1 MELTQEE
8 KEKLFKKKQETKD
21 LNSIEK
27 SLSEI
32 KQILK
37 DKENINV
44 LDNKDLEELRK
55 QLLSCYN
62 LYKKIENSFEE
73 KMNLL
78 DEKAKNLSLGAED
91 IKTGISEGVKA
102 SAKEV
107 IMNDTQTSLE
117 AVKTSLTS
125 ATDKYVKEMEK
136 AHEKANKSVLRYVW
150 LNRIL
155 LLLVVFASIFT
166 IGYLCYV
173 LTELKTEIRGL
184 RTDVKVELEE
194 IHKTQQ
200 GLTSLVVGDGKFW
213 YSERDKQMY
222 FNKIKEIKENK
233 AEEKKKK

>member
-32 KQILK
+32 KQIIK

-44 LDNKDLEELRK
+44 IDNKNLEELRK

-73 KMNLL
+73 RMNLL

-91 IKTGISEGVKA
+91 IKKGISEGVKA

-107 IMNDTQTSLE
+107 IMNEVKTSLE
-117 AVKTSLTS
+117 AVKTSLTT

-136 AHEKANKSVLRYVW
+136 AHEKANKSVLKYVW

-155 LLLVVFASIFT
+155 LLLVFASIFT
-166 IGYLCYV
+166 IGYLCYT
-173 LTELKTEIRGL
+173 LRELRI
-184 RTDVKVELEE
+184 DVKVKLEE

>member
-27 SLSEI
+27 SLPEI

-37 DKENINV
+37 DKGNINV
-44 LDNKDLEELRK
+44 IDNKDLEELRK

-62 LYKKIENSFEE
+62 LYKKIENNFEE
-73 KMNLL
+73 RMNML

-91 IKTGISEGVKA
+91 IKRGISEGVKA

-125 ATDKYVKEMEK
+125 ATDKYAKEMEK

-155 LLLVVFASIFT
+155 LLLVFASIFT
-166 IGYLCYV
+166 IGYLCYS
-173 LTELKTEIRGL
+173 LRELKTE
-184 RTDVKVELEE
+184 VKAELEE

>member
-44 LDNKDLEELRK
+44 LDNKNLEELRK

-62 LYKKIENSFEE
+62 LYKKIENSFE
-73 KMNLL
+73 KRMNLL
-78 DEKAKNLSLGAED
+78 DEKAQNLSLGAED
-91 IKTGISEGVKA
+91 IKKGISEGVKA

-107 IMNDTQTSLE
+107 ITNEVKTSLE
-117 AVKTSLTS
+117 AVKTNLTT

-155 LLLVVFASIFT
+155 LLLVFASIFT

>member
-62 LYKKIENSFEE
+62 LYKKIENSFE
-73 KMNLL
+73 KRMNLL
-78 DEKAKNLSLGAED
+78 DEKAQNLSLGAED
-91 IKTGISEGVKA
+91 IKTGISEGVKD

-107 IMNDTQTSLE
+107 ITNEVKTSLE
-117 AVKTSLTS
+117 AVKTSLTT
-125 ATDKYVKEMEK
+125 ATDKYVKETEK
-136 AHEKANKSVLRYVW
+136 AHQNANKSVLKYVW
-150 LNRIL
+150 LNRVL
-155 LLLVVFASIFT
+155 LLLVFASIFT
-166 IGYLCYV
+166 IGYLCYT
-173 LTELKTEIRGL
+173 LREL
-184 RTDVKVELEE
+184 RTEVKTELEE

-200 GLTSLVVGDGKFW
+200 GLTSLVVGDSKFW

>member
-37 DKENINV
+37 NKENINV
-44 LDNKDLEELRK
+44 IDNKDLEELRK

-73 KMNLL
+73 RMNLL
-78 DEKAKNLSLGAED
+78 DEKAENLSLGAED
-91 IKTGISEGVKA
+91 IKKGISEGVKDF
-102 SAKEV
+102 AKEV
-107 IMNDTQTSLE
+107 ITNEVKTSLE
-117 AVKTSLTS
+117 AVKTSLTT

-136 AHEKANKSVLRYVW
+136 AHEKANKSVLKYVW

-155 LLLVVFASIFT
+155 LLLVFASIFT
-166 IGYLCYV
+166 IGYLCYT
-173 LTELKTEIRGL
+173 LRELKTEIREL
-184 RTDVKVELEE
+184 RIDVKVKLEE

>member
-62 LYKKIENSFEE
+62 LYKKIENSFE
-73 KMNLL
+73 KRMNLL
-78 DEKAKNLSLGAED
+78 DEKAQNLSLGAED
-91 IKTGISEGVKA
+91 IKKGISEGVKD

-107 IMNDTQTSLE
+107 ITNEVKTSLE
-117 AVKTSLTS
+117 AVKTSLTT

-136 AHEKANKSVLRYVW
+136 AHQNANKSVLKYVW
-150 LNRIL
+150 LNRVL
-155 LLLVVFASIFT
+155 LLLVFASIFT
-166 IGYLCYV
+166 IGYLCYT
-173 LTELKTEIRGL
+173 LREL
-184 RTDVKVELEE
+184 RTEVKTELEE

-200 GLTSLVVGDGKFW
+200 GLTSLVVGDSKFW

>member
-73 KMNLL
+73 RMNLL

-91 IKTGISEGVKA
+91 IKKGISEGVKA
-102 SAKEV
+102 SLKK
-107 IMNDTQTSLE
+107 L
-117 AVKTSLTS
+117 
-125 ATDKYVKEMEK
+125 
-136 AHEKANKSVLRYVW
+136 LRM
-150 LNRIL
+150 R
-155 LLLVVFASIFT
+155 
-166 IGYLCYV
+166 
-173 LTELKTEIRGL
+173 LKL
-184 RTDVKVELEE
+184 P
-194 IHKTQQ
+194 
-200 GLTSLVVGDGKFW
+200 
-213 YSERDKQMY
+213 
-222 FNKIKEIKENK
+222 
-233 AEEKKKK
+233 

>member
-32 KQILK
+32 KQIIK
-37 DKENINV
+37 DKGNINV
-44 LDNKDLEELRK
+44 IDNKDLEELRK

-73 KMNLL
+73 RMNLL

-91 IKTGISEGVKA
+91 IKRGISEGVKA

-136 AHEKANKSVLRYVW
+136 AHEKANKSVLKYVW

-155 LLLVVFASIFT
+155 LLLVFASIFT

-173 LTELKTEIRGL
+173 LTELKTE
-184 RTDVKVELEE
+184 VKAELEE

>member
-21 LNSIEK
+21 LNNIEK
-27 SLSEI
+27 SLYEI

-44 LDNKDLEELRK
+44 IDNKDLEELRK

-73 KMNLL
+73 RMNLL

-136 AHEKANKSVLRYVW
+136 AHEKANKSVIKYVW
-150 LNRIL
+150 LNRL
-155 LLLVVFASIFT
+155 LLILIFASMFVLGY
-166 IGYLCYV
+166 IGKTL
-173 LTELKTEIRGL
+173 LDFKTEIVARL
-184 RTDVKVELEE
+184 EVVEDRETF
-194 IHKTQQ
+194 I
-200 GLTSLVVGDGKFW
+200 
-213 YSERDKQMY
+213 
-222 FNKIKEIKENK
+222 FNRVTEIKK
-233 AEEKKKK
+233 ILEKKKK

>member
-62 LYKKIENSFEE
+62 LYKKIENSFE
-73 KMNLL
+73 KRMNLL
-78 DEKAKNLSLGAED
+78 DEKAQNLSLGAED
-91 IKTGISEGVKA
+91 IKKGISEGVKA

-117 AVKTSLTS
+117 AVKTSLTT

-155 LLLVVFASIFT
+155 LLLVFASIFT
-166 IGYLCYV
+166 IGYLCYT
-173 LTELKTEIRGL
+173 LREL
-184 RTDVKVELEE
+184 RTEVKTELEE

-200 GLTSLVVGDGKFW
+200 GLTSLVVGDSKFW

>member
-62 LYKKIENSFEE
+62 LYKKIENSFE
-73 KMNLL
+73 KRMNLL
-78 DEKAKNLSLGAED
+78 DEKAQNLSLGAED
-91 IKTGISEGVKA
+91 IKTGISEGVKD

-107 IMNDTQTSLE
+107 ITNEVKTSLE
-117 AVKTSLTS
+117 AVKTSLTT

-136 AHEKANKSVLRYVW
+136 AHQNANKSVLKYVW
-150 LNRIL
+150 LNRVL
-155 LLLVVFASIFT
+155 LLLVFASIFT
-166 IGYLCYV
+166 MGYLCYT
-173 LTELKTEIRGL
+173 LREL
-184 RTDVKVELEE
+184 RTEVKTELEE

-200 GLTSLVVGDGKFW
+200 GLTSLVVGDSKFW

>member
-62 LYKKIENSFEE
+62 LYKKIENSFE
-73 KMNLL
+73 KRMNLL
-78 DEKAKNLSLGAED
+78 DEKAQNLSLGAED
-91 IKTGISEGVKA
+91 IKKGISEGVKD

-107 IMNDTQTSLE
+107 ITNEVKTSLE
-117 AVKTSLTS
+117 AVKTSLTT

-155 LLLVVFASIFT
+155 LLLVFASIFT
-166 IGYLCYV
+166 IGYLCYT
-173 LTELKTEIRGL
+173 LREL
-184 RTDVKVELEE
+184 RTEVKTELEE

-200 GLTSLVVGDGKFW
+200 GLTSLVVGDSKFW